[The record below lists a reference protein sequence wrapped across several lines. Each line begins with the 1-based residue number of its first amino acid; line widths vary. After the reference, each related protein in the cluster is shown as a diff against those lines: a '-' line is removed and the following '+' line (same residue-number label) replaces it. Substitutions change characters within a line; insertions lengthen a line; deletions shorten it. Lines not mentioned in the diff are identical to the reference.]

1 MRKIILFLLLFT
13 MLLGFP
19 TTIYAENEQIDTIK
33 IGLYY
38 GSSAKESIVIGSD
51 SGFYMGAEVNGEFIK
66 DGDLSEN
73 QVEVTVGDGTD
84 IKIGAYTYSADQ
96 FPTLYPADNGI
107 ISIGGT
113 KYRGGVQFKRI
124 NGGNLTVINIVGIE
138 PYLYSVIGKEMSP
151 SWNIEALKAQA
162 VCARGFAI
170 SNYNKFA
177 KYGFNLDD
185 TTNSQ
190 VYKGISTETEST
202 RRAADETK
210 GQVLKH
216 GGSIIQSIYCAS
228 MGGATANAENVW
240 GGSYPY
246 LVSVKDPYENPKEA
260 TRYSWEVT
268 LTKDE
273 IRKALASSSVNIGD
287 IVNVTIDEQ
296 DSAGYVTKL
305 TFHGTEGSYT
315 AKRSSCRTIFGGKLH
330 SQRYNIKGTEKPSP
344 KITFAADSIPLN
356 NGNMPSA
363 FGKGVW
369 SIFTAISQGIKAEA
383 GQAVSLANSNEYTF
397 VGNGWGHGVGMSQWG
412 AKAMADGGHTYED
425 ILTFYYTGTYLENI
439 Y

>member
-1 MRKIILFLLLFT
+1 MRKTILFILLFT
-13 MLLGFP
+13 ILLGLH
-19 TTIYAENEQIDTIK
+19 TTIYAESEQIDTIK

-38 GSSAKESIVIGSD
+38 GSSAKKSIIIGSE
-51 SGFYMGAEVNGEFIK
+51 SGFYMGTEVGGEFIK
-66 DGDLSEN
+66 DDELSEN
-73 QVEVTVGDGTD
+73 QIEVTAGDDTD
-84 IKIGAYTYSADQ
+84 ILIGTYTYSADQ
-96 FPTLYPADNGI
+96 FPTLYAIDDGV
-107 ISIGGT
+107 ISINGV

-124 NGGNLTVINIVGIE
+124 DGGNLTVINVVGIE

-185 TTNSQ
+185 TTTSQ
-190 VYKGISTETEST
+190 VYKGVSTETEST

-216 GGSIIQSIYCAS
+216 SGSIIQSIYCAS

-246 LVSVKDPYENPKEA
+246 LVSIVDPYENPKEA
-260 TRYSWEVT
+260 THYSWEVT

-273 IRKALASSSVNIGD
+273 IKKALASSNVNIGD

-296 DSAGYVTKL
+296 DNAGYVTKL
-305 TFHGTEGSYT
+305 TFHGTGGSYT

-330 SQRYNIKGTEKPSP
+330 SQRYNIKGAQKITP
-344 KITFAADSIPLN
+344 KITFAADSISSEQS
-356 NGNMPSA
+356 NMPSA

-383 GQAVSLANSNEYTF
+383 GESVSLTNADEYTF
-397 VGNGWGHGVGMSQWG
+397 AGSGWGHGVGMSQWG
-412 AKAMADGGHTYED
+412 AKAMADQGHDYED

>member
-13 MLLGFP
+13 ILLGLP
-19 TTIYAENEQIDTIK
+19 TTIYAEEKQIDTIK
-33 IGLYY
+33 IGLFY
-38 GSSAKESIVIGSD
+38 GSSAKESIVIGSEN
-51 SGFYMGAEVNGEFIK
+51 GFYIGAEVDGEFIE
-66 DGDLSEN
+66 DAELSDSEI
-73 QVEVTVGDGTD
+73 EVSAGDGTD
-84 IKIGAYTYSADQ
+84 IIIGTYTYSADQ
-96 FPTLYPADNGI
+96 FPTLFPVDEGAVSINGV
-107 ISIGGT
+107 

-124 NGGNLTVINIVGIE
+124 DGGNLTVINVVGIE

-185 TTNSQ
+185 TTTSQ

-216 GGSIIQSIYCAS
+216 SESIIQSIYCAS

-246 LVSVKDPYENPKEA
+246 LVSVVDPYENPKEA

-273 IRKALASSSVNIGD
+273 IKKALASSGVNIGD
-287 IVNVTIDEQ
+287 IVSVTIDEQ
-296 DSAGYVTKL
+296 DDAGYVTKL
-305 TFHGTEGSYT
+305 TFHGTDGSYT

-330 SQRYNIKGTEKPSP
+330 SQRYNIKGTEKVIP
-344 KITFAADSIPLN
+344 KITFEADSIFSN
-356 NGNMPSA
+356 NGNMTSA

-369 SIFTAISQGIKAEA
+369 NIFNAISQGIKAEA
-383 GQAVSLANSNEYTF
+383 NDGASLTNADEYTF

-412 AKAMADGGHTYED
+412 AKAMADQGHDYED